1 MILQPLLDDLDVTE
15 ITINSYNNIWT
26 ESHGL
31 LKQTSIVFDSE
42 HHLYLFMK
50 EICRDLNTDISL
62 LQPFVNGQWRNFRVH
77 ITNEHITKTGFLI
90 SMRRI
95 RTHSW
100 QLDELQQRDFFDSTQ
115 REQLEDIL
123 SFKKNILVVGPTGSG
138 KTSFLGAMI
147 HHLPNSERCL
157 LLEDT
162 EELHIPN
169 LSSTKLLTF
178 DQEQSLVKK
187 VSLED
192 LVKQSLRMRP
202 DRLIV
207 GEIRGSEAKD
217 LLLALS
223 TGHAGSMGTL
233 HANSAMEAL
242 LRLEMLVQIGA
253 PQWSLETIRRLLFL
267 SIQIIM
273 VVGKDVKGR
282 RKLLSIDKIHNLE
295 TFGIVTE
302 PYEFTTF
309 PNSNKWDGRGL
320 KAF

>member
-1 MILQPLLDDLDVTE
+1 MILQPLFDDLDVTE
-15 ITINSYNNIWT
+15 ITINGFNNIWI
-26 ESHGL
+26 EVAG
-31 LKQTSIVFDSE
+31 QMNRTSLEFDSE

-77 ITNEHITKTGFLI
+77 ITSEHVTKTGFLI

-100 QLDELQQRDFFDSTQ
+100 QLDDLQKRDFFAANQ
-115 REQLEDIL
+115 REQVEEIL
-123 SFKKNILVVGPTGSG
+123 CSKKNILVVGPTGSG

-147 HHLPNSERCL
+147 HHLPESERCL

-169 LSSTKLLTF
+169 SSSNKLLTF
-178 DQEQSLVKK
+178 DQDQSLVKK
-187 VSLED
+187 VELQD

-223 TGHAGSMGTL
+223 TGHSGSMGTL
-233 HANSAMEAL
+233 HANSAAEAL
-242 LRLEMLVQIGA
+242 LRLEMLVQVGA

-267 SIQIIM
+267 SIQIVM
-273 VVGKDVKGR
+273 VVGKDIEGK
-282 RKLLSIDKIHNLE
+282 RKLISIDKVHSLE
-295 TFGIVTE
+295 SFGIVTE
-302 PYEFTTF
+302 PYQFTTF

-320 KAF
+320 RAF